1 MARSIKKG
9 PFVDAHLMKKV
20 EEARRPKDQNQSK
33 ASIEIREKMEVK
45 ARLRFA
51 RISPRKARLVADLVR
66 GKRSEEA
73 LNILSFTKK
82 ASAKILIK
90 LLKSAIANATQKKTI
105 DIDRL
110 YVKQIMVDQGPT
122 MKRFQ
127 PRAMGRATT
136 IRKRT
141 SHINIILDER

>member
-1 MARSIKKG
+1 
-9 PFVDAHLMKKV
+9 
-20 EEARRPKDQNQSK
+20 
-33 ASIEIREKMEVK
+33 MEVK

-90 LLKSAIANATQKKTI
+90 LLKSAIANATLKKTI

-110 YVKQIMVDQGPT
+110 YVKQIMVDEGPT

-127 PRAMGRATT
+127 ARALGRATT

-141 SHINIILDER
+141 SHIHIILDER

>member
-1 MARSIKKG
+1 M
-9 PFVDAHLMKKV
+9 
-20 EEARRPKDQNQSK
+20 
-33 ASIEIREKMEVK
+33 
-45 ARLRFA
+45 
-51 RISPRKARLVADLVR
+51 VADLVR

-127 PRAMGRATT
+127 PRALGRATT

-141 SHINIILDER
+141 SHINIVLDER

>member
-1 MARSIKKG
+1 
-9 PFVDAHLMKKV
+9 
-20 EEARRPKDQNQSK
+20 
-33 ASIEIREKMEVK
+33 MEVK

-51 RISPRKARLVADLVR
+51 RIAPRKARLVADLVR

-73 LNILSFTKK
+73 LNILNFTKK
-82 ASAKILIK
+82 AAAKILIK

-122 MKRFQ
+122 MKRYQ
-127 PRAMGRATT
+127 SRALGRATT

-141 SHINIILDER
+141 SHIHIILDER

>member
-1 MARSIKKG
+1 
-9 PFVDAHLMKKV
+9 
-20 EEARRPKDQNQSK
+20 
-33 ASIEIREKMEVK
+33 MEVK

-66 GKRSEEA
+66 GKKSEEA

-127 PRAMGRATT
+127 PRALGRATT

-141 SHINIILDER
+141 SHINITLDER

>member
-1 MARSIKKG
+1 
-9 PFVDAHLMKKV
+9 
-20 EEARRPKDQNQSK
+20 
-33 ASIEIREKMEVK
+33 MEVK

-51 RISPRKARLVADLVR
+51 RVAPRKARLVADLVR

-73 LNILSFTKK
+73 LNILNFTKK

-122 MKRFQ
+122 MKRYQ
-127 PRAMGRATT
+127 SRALGRATT

-141 SHINIILDER
+141 SHINIVLDER